1 VSGPGG
7 ERSGRELLIAFAA
20 VMLATLLA
28 ALDQTIIAT
37 ALPAIVGD
45 LEGFDHLS
53 WVISAYLLMAT
64 VTVPL
69 YGRLS
74 DVYGR
79 RRLFVISISLFV
91 LGSVLC
97 GAAQSM
103 TQLIAFRALQGLG
116 AGGLLP
122 LAQAVVA
129 DLFPPRERGKYQGF
143 IAATWALAAVAGP
156 LVGGVLTDHAS
167 WRWIFYI
174 NVPLG
179 LLALAVVLR
188 TLPAGVARGRPR
200 IDYLGAFLL
209 TLAITGILLACV
221 WGGVTYPW
229 DSGQVLA
236 PAAAGVVLLVA
247 FVLWERRV
255 AEPLV
260 PIGLFSDR
268 VFAVSSLASVVF
280 GALIFGVSIYVPIYV
295 QGVLGGSATDS
306 GIVVI
311 PLLLGW
317 VVVSSTVGFLVAR
330 TGRYKRFPLI
340 GGTLVLVGC
349 LLLTQLG
356 ADSARESVTLALL
369 LIGLGMG
376 ASVQIYMVATQN
388 AVRTG
393 DIGVATGGLHF
404 FRNIGAS
411 VAVAVLGTVLSN
423 RLSSE
428 LVTQLGDDAR
438 RIDTRSLLRGGLHV
452 PEGLEAGTRLALS
465 ASLHEVFLVLVPV
478 AVLAVV
484 LAAILPER
492 PLSRSMPR

>member
-1 VSGPGG
+1 
-7 ERSGRELLIAFAA
+7 
-20 VMLATLLA
+20 M
-28 ALDQTIIAT
+28 
-37 ALPAIVGD
+37 
-45 LEGFDHLS
+45 
-53 WVISAYLLMAT
+53 
-64 VTVPL
+64 
-69 YGRLS
+69 
-74 DVYGR
+74 
-79 RRLFVISISLFV
+79 
-91 LGSVLC
+91 
-97 GAAQSM
+97 
-103 TQLIAFRALQGLG
+103 
-116 AGGLLP
+116 
-122 LAQAVVA
+122 
-129 DLFPPRERGKYQGF
+129 
-143 IAATWALAAVAGP
+143 
-156 LVGGVLTDHAS
+156 LTDHAS

-236 PAAAGVVLLVA
+236 PAAAGAVLLVA

-438 RIDTRSLLRGGLHV
+438 RIDTRSLLHGGLHV
-452 PEGLEAGTRLALS
+452 PKGLEAGTAALS